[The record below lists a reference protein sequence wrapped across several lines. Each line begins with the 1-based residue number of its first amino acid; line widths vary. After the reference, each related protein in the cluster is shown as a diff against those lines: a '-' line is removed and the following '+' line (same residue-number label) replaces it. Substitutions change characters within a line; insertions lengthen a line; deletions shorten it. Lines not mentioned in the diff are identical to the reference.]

1 MILNIH
7 SIWMLSPW
15 NNFVCEISNLTFLQ
29 TIFRIER
36 IWKVSLQYEEIEN
49 GDKDMKRNSDMDDF
63 NTNKN

>member
-7 SIWMLSPW
+7 SIWMLSRW

-36 IWKVSLQYEEIEN
+36 VWKVSLQYEEIEN
-49 GDKDMKRNSDMDDF
+49 CDKDMKRNSDMDDF
-63 NTNKN
+63 NMNKN